1 MIVIFS
7 FLNKKKKAHQQ
18 FYLKEKDF
26 RRLLDT
32 CELRLGELIG
42 ELNTKTSEIETLRQ
56 EKINSIRNYKNQ
68 VVQQIESL
76 MEQLLDKNAQIDVSF
91 FFSF

>member
-1 MIVIFS
+1 M
-7 FLNKKKKAHQQ
+7 
-18 FYLKEKDF
+18 KEKDF

-68 VVQQIESL
+68 AVQQIESL

-91 FFSF
+91 FFLFLI